1 MKEKK
6 TFCDAQHWR
15 RRAEA
20 TRTKAAS
27 LDSERSRDRLMRVA
41 EEYERLARLA
51 EGRQG
56 SDDDVEC

>member
-6 TFCDAQHWR
+6 AFCDAKHWR

-27 LDSERSRDRLMRVA
+27 LDSERSRDRLIKIA
-41 EEYERLARLA
+41 EEYEKLARLA
-51 EGRQG
+51 EGRQA
-56 SDDDVEC
+56 SDNEPEC